1 MFGNF
6 RNLSFFLMKFANI
19 NELWFNLIVKNNNEN
34 LKSKIISRYLEKKDN
49 SKNLFKSTDINV
61 LLNRVKANQKNETR
75 KKIYFSVIASTGLLL
90 FGIAIF

>member
-1 MFGNF
+1 
-6 RNLSFFLMKFANI
+6 MKFANI

>member
-1 MFGNF
+1 M
-6 RNLSFFLMKFANI
+6 
-19 NELWFNLIVKNNNEN
+19 KNNNEN